1 MKTCYLLFLALGA
14 CTSSIVPPAPKTPA
28 QAVFELKSAEGAALV
43 IAAKYDA
50 LPPCGTPTS
59 PVLCSD
65 PKVVATIRAK
75 DAVAAKAIDA
85 AEAAAQTAGYSADTT
100 TLLINTATIALAGL
114 EAEAMALQIK

>member
-1 MKTCYLLFLALGA
+1 MKTCYLLFMALGA
-14 CTSSIVPPAPKTPA
+14 CTSLTPPAPKTPA

-65 PKVVATIRAK
+65 PKLVAKIRAD

-85 AEAAAQTAGYSADTT
+85 AEAAAQTAGYSSNTIQ
-100 TLLINTATIALAGL
+100 LLINTATTALAGL
-114 EAEAMALQIK
+114 EAEASALPVK